1 VSVTAEAGRL
11 IADSI
16 ELTYSSGSTQVQA
29 LKGVSLDLE
38 PGAFIALVGPSGSGK
53 TSLLH
58 CLGGLLSPTGGE
70 VRWDG
75 RRLSGLELPSRI
87 GARGAFFAYVF
98 QGGNLMPT
106 FTAAEN
112 VAFAAFVS
120 GRRHDVRPLD
130 LLMGVGLE
138 AKAQALPDELSGG
151 EQQRVAMVRALAQG
165 ARVLLADEPTGQL
178 DTMTANLVLDLID
191 NVRAEHPELIV
202 VLATHDVAVAK
213 RAKQSIEIVDGR
225 ILQEASHR

>member
-1 VSVTAEAGRL
+1 M
-11 IADSI
+11 IADSVG
-16 ELTYSSGSTQVQA
+16 LTYSSGAAEVKA
-29 LKGVSLDLE
+29 LRGVSLQLD
-38 PGAFIALVGPSGSGK
+38 PGAFVALIGPSGSGK

-58 CLGGLLSPTGGE
+58 CMGGLVSPTEGE

-75 RRLSGLELPSRI
+75 RRLSQVDS
-87 GARGAFFAYVF
+87 RGASFAYVF

-120 GRRHDVRPLD
+120 RSAGAGPSPATLRD
-130 LLMGVGLE
+130 VGLE
-138 AKAQALPDELSGG
+138 PKAKALPDELSGG

-178 DTMTANLVLDLID
+178 DTSTAGVVLDLID
-191 NVRAEHPELIV
+191 SVRVRNPELIV
-202 VLATHDVAVAK
+202 VLATHDLAVAR
-213 RAKQSIEIVDGR
+213 RADRSVVIIDGR
-225 ILQEASHR
+225 IAQDTSRR

>member
-1 VSVTAEAGRL
+1 MTAEAGRL
-11 IADSI
+11 VADSV
-16 ELTYSSGSTQVQA
+16 ELTYGAGSARVHA
-29 LKGVSLDLE
+29 LRGISLNLE
-38 PGAFIALVGPSGSGK
+38 PGAFVALIGPSGSGK

-58 CLGGLLSPTGGE
+58 CLGGLQAPTAGE

-87 GARGAFFAYVF
+87 GVRGAAFAYVF
-98 QGGNLMPT
+98 QGGNLLPT

-112 VAFAAFVS
+112 VAFAALVS
-120 GRRHDVRPLD
+120 GRRHEVRPLE
-130 LLMGVGLE
+130 LLTGVGLD

-178 DTMTANLVLDLID
+178 DSTTANRVLDLID
-191 NVRAEHPELIV
+191 SVRADHPELIV
-202 VLATHDVAVAK
+202 VLATHDVSVAD
-213 RAKQSIEIVDGR
+213 RAQRSIEIVDGR
-225 ILQEASHR
+225 LLQELSRT